1 MPEHNRLTDVEH
13 EFMEILW
20 RLGEGTVQDV
30 LDNLPK
36 KRDLAYT
43 SVSTILRILEQKKVL
58 SAKKSGRKHIY
69 RPLLSKRV
77 FAHHSVEK
85 LVQQIFFGNSV
96 ELVSHL
102 IDKKNVSLEDI
113 KAIQKLLNEKKRA
126 LHDD

>member
-1 MPEHNRLTDVEH
+1 MTEHNRLTDVEH

-20 RLGEGTVQDV
+20 DLGEGTVQDV

-43 SVSTILRILEQKKVL
+43 SVSTILRILEQKKIVTT
-58 SAKKSGRKHIY
+58 KKLGRKHIY
-69 RPLLSKRV
+69 RPVLSRRI
-77 FAHHSVEK
+77 FTHYSVEK
-85 LVQQIFFGNSV
+85 LVQQIFAGDSL

-102 IDKKNVSLEDI
+102 LGKKSISIEEI
-113 KAIQKLLNEKKRA
+113 KKIQKLLNEKKRA